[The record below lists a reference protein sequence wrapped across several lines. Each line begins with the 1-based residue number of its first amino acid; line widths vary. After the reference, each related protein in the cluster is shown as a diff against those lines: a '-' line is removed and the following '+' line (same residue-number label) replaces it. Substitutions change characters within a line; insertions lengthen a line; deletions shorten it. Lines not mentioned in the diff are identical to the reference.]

1 MWAFLTGLHY
11 LCFPKGVYAPFL
23 WTCVGMKNRKRRYT
37 MRIVALLLAMPFVVF
52 ATLITLLYLPPVQHW
67 AVDKAAQVAT
77 DATGMDIRVGRVRL
91 AFPLDLALEKVIVR
105 DSLQADTL
113 AALDELRLGVAVWP
127 LLRGQVQVG
136 KLNLSG
142 IQAHTGEMIPSVKLN
157 GSIGRLYIQG
167 VDADLTK
174 ETVDAESL
182 LLQAVDVDITLRPDT
197 LSEDSVSSPVGWK
210 FFLGRGKILQA
221 DIRLQ
226 MPIDTVSIV
235 AGWSSMETDQLAI
248 DLGTSAYG
256 ADHFRLRDGNF
267 AYDED
272 DHLPL
277 AGFDPK
283 HIAVSETDIRID
295 TLFYKGTE
303 ALATIRQLAMKERSG
318 LHLTQTG
325 GKVQMDSLGI
335 ILPQLGVETTSSH
348 VRATG
353 KLPWSALQEGG
364 DEKLDIRIEG
374 SVGKSDVLTF
384 VRETFPEAFT
394 RAYPSAPLNLNV
406 QVSGNLE
413 DLTLD
418 DLSLHMDSVA
428 SVHVRGYAQH
438 PTDDKRRKSE
448 VTLSAK
454 AENLSFLSLLAD
466 STGGA
471 AWAIPS
477 GTNLKGT
484 LNAEKSRYDLALTLQ
499 EDEGEVTAIGYYDTR
514 LKEYDLQARVD
525 SLALHHFLPQDSFQY
540 LTVHAKAVGK
550 GTDPYDGN
558 THLTANVSIEQFQ
571 YGRWDISDIL
581 LKASLKGHQA
591 QLVTESHNPLLDM
604 QSHIHAMIRKD
615 SLRAEAD
622 IDITRADLLA
632 LQLTEKPLDASVRI
646 AINGATNWTDAHD
659 VQGNITGMNLMT
671 TQGEFNPK
679 DLNFSALTRP
689 DSTHAQVRAGDLDLQ
704 LDGANGIE
712 QLAQHTDM
720 LIQEIQQQLNGRT
733 VNLKSVKELLPEIRL
748 TLVSGKDNPIV
759 NYLQYANG
767 ISMNQADVDIAVSPL
782 LGIQSRAF
790 IHRLRTDSLELDTV
804 RMRIMTED
812 DTQQAALSTELTI
825 SNAPNQRKPAFTA
838 NLGGTVSDKESHVQL
853 RFYNGQQQLG
863 LNLGANAQLEGED
876 IRLSFFPEQPTIG
889 FRTFVL
895 NEDNHITL
903 NDSGRV
909 EANVALLDKAGTGL
923 RLYSSPNTEALQ
935 DLTVDLKRLNLKE
948 ILDALPYIPEMAGML
963 DAELHYIEHAEENN
977 FSGTLLVDNFVY
989 EGYPLGNIGMEA
1001 IYLPTIANE
1010 HIVSLQLMQANEII
1024 ATADGT
1030 LATGISP
1037 QESDS
1042 LSANIQLE
1050 HFPIHMVNAFL
1061 PRDIVT
1067 TAGKLNG
1074 EFSIQGALS
1083 SPSINGMVH
1092 LDSVKVN
1099 SPLYAVDFRMD
1110 KTPVRITD
1118 NKLTFDN
1125 FQIFAQGKNPF
1136 TLTGEVNLGDFS
1148 RMTTNLQMRATDY
1161 ELLNAKENKNSIL
1174 YGKAF
1179 VSLFA
1184 TIKGELGSPIVRG
1197 NMNILGNT
1205 DVTYIL
1211 KESPL
1216 TVEDRLGGLVT
1227 FVNFND
1233 TTTVPEVEEEV
1244 TLGGLDML
1252 LNVQIDP
1259 GAQVQVD
1266 LGSDNYVEVQ
1276 GGGNLSLQYTPQGDL
1291 LLTGRYTLN
1300 NGQMKYS
1307 LPVIPLKTFN
1317 IATGSYVEFS
1327 GDPANPYLNITAT
1340 ERVRTSVTEENN
1352 TRYANFDVG
1361 VNITNTLEN
1370 MGLAFTLN
1378 APEDVT
1384 LQNQLAT
1391 MSAEERGKLAV
1402 TMLVTGMYVG
1412 GQGGGNTAGF
1422 SANNALNSFLQ
1433 NEISNIAGNA
1443 LKTVDVSIGVED
1455 NYSADGTTLGGT
1467 DYSFRFAKRFWNNRL
1482 SVIIGGRIST
1492 GNEAIAEENNSFI
1505 DDISLEWRLDN
1516 SGTRYVK
1523 LFHTKNYESIL
1534 EGEIIETG
1542 VGLVLRRKVNKLG
1555 ELFIF
1560 RKRETSLTPPKI
1572 EIPTTSEN
1580 L

>member
-1 MWAFLTGLHY
+1 
-11 LCFPKGVYAPFL
+11 
-23 WTCVGMKNRKRRYT
+23 

-91 AFPLDLALEKVIVR
+91 AFPLDFALEKVVVR
-105 DSLQADTL
+105 DSLQTDTL
-113 AALDELRLGVAVWP
+113 AALDKLRLGVAVWP

-136 KLNLSG
+136 KLDLSG
-142 IQAHTGEMIPSVKLN
+142 IQAHTGELIPSLELD
-157 GSIGRLYIQG
+157 GSIGRLHIQG

-182 LLQAVDVDITLRPDT
+182 LLQVADMTITLRPDT
-197 LSEDSVSSPVGWK
+197 LSEDSISSPVGWK

-226 MPIDTVSIV
+226 MPIDTVSIA
-235 AGWSSMETDQLAI
+235 AGWGSMETDQLTI
-248 DLGTSAYG
+248 DLETSAYG
-256 ADHFRLRDGNF
+256 AARFCLRDGNI
-267 AYDED
+267 AYDGN

-283 HIAVSETDIRID
+283 HIAVSEADIQID
-295 TLFYKGTE
+295 SLFYNGTE

-335 ILPQLGVETTSSH
+335 ILSQLGVETTSSH
-348 VRATG
+348 IQATG

-364 DEKLDIRIEG
+364 NGKLDIRFQG
-374 SVGKSDVLTF
+374 DVGKSDVLTF
-384 VRETFPEAFT
+384 MRGASIEAFT

-406 QVSGNLE
+406 QVSGNLKE
-413 DLTLD
+413 LTLD
-418 DLSLHMDSVA
+418 TLNLYMDSVA
-428 SVHVRGYAQH
+428 SVHVCGYAQYL
-438 PTDDKRRKSE
+438 TDDKRRKGE

-454 AENLSFLSLLAD
+454 AEDLQFLSLLTD
-466 STGGA
+466 STEGVT
-471 AWAIPS
+471 WAIPS

-484 LNAEKSRYDLALTLQ
+484 LNAEKSRYDLAITLQ
-499 EDEGEVTAIGYYDTR
+499 ESEGEVSAIGYYDTR
-514 LKEYDLQARVD
+514 LKEYDLQAHID
-525 SLALHHFLPQDSFQY
+525 SLALHHFLPRDSFLY
-540 LTVHAKAVGK
+540 LTAHAKAVGK
-550 GTDPYDGN
+550 GTDLYDGN
-558 THLTANVSIEQFQ
+558 THLRANVSIEQFQ

-581 LKASLKGHQA
+581 LKASLKEHQA

-622 IDITRADLLA
+622 IDIARADLLA

-646 AINGATNWTDAHD
+646 DFNGATNWTDAHKA
-659 VQGNITGMNLMT
+659 QGSITGMNLMT
-671 TQGEFNPK
+671 TQGKFTPK
-679 DLNFSALTRP
+679 DLNFRALTRP
-689 DSTHAQVRAGDLDLQ
+689 DSTHAQVKAGDLNLQ

-712 QLAQHTDM
+712 KLAQHTGI

-733 VNLKSVKELLPEIRL
+733 FNLKSIKELLPEIRL
-748 TLVSGKDNPIV
+748 TLISGKDNPIV
-759 NYLQYANG
+759 NYLQYVNG
-767 ISMNQADVDIAVSPL
+767 ISMNQADVDIAISPL

-804 RMRIMTED
+804 KMRIMTED
-812 DTQQAALSTELTI
+812 DIQQAALSTELTI
-825 SNAPNQRKPAFTA
+825 SNAPNRRKPAFTA

-853 RFYNGQQQLG
+853 SFYNGQQQLG
-863 LNLGANAQLEGED
+863 LNLGASAQLEGED

-889 FRTFVL
+889 FRTFAL
-895 NEDNHITL
+895 NKDNHITL

-909 EANVALLDKAGTGL
+909 EANVSLLDKAGTGL

-977 FSGTLLVDNFVY
+977 FSGTLLIDDFVY

-1001 IYLPTIANE
+1001 VYLPTIANE

-1050 HFPIHMVNAFL
+1050 HFPIHMANAFL

-1074 EFSIQGALS
+1074 ELSVKGALS
-1083 SPSINGMVH
+1083 SPRINGIAH
-1092 LDSVKVN
+1092 FDSVKVH

-1125 FQIFAQGKNPF
+1125 FQIYAQGKNPF
-1136 TLTGEVNLGDFS
+1136 TLTGEVNLGNFS
-1148 RMTTNLQMRATDY
+1148 HMTTNLQMRATDY
-1161 ELLNAKENKNSIL
+1161 ELLNAKKNKNSIL

-1179 VSLFA
+1179 ISLFA
-1184 TIKGELGSPIVRG
+1184 TIKGELDNPVVRG

-1233 TTTVPEVEEEV
+1233 TTTVPEVEKEV
-1244 TLGGLDML
+1244 TLGGVDML
-1252 LNVQIDP
+1252 LNVQIDQ

-1317 IATGSYVEFS
+1317 IATGSYIEFS

-1560 RKRETSLTPPKI
+1560 RKRKTSLTPPKR